1 MNSLRTILAVFQ
13 VTRRRIVNS
22 RAFAWM
28 LLAVLAAGGVLPF
41 TLRGDGSTES
51 LLKLAVIY
59 PPALVFAVLLAG
71 TLWTAAALCAQDIDS
86 GVFTAIIVK
95 PAPLPAVW
103 VGKWLGLLALNA
115 VLLAVAGVALRTV
128 VAIRDHAA
136 TPASAIRVLDG
147 HAAFQPDDTT
157 LREDAAARQIVM
169 RMSGVPAADP
179 AHLLNQVKTE
189 AFRIPPGRHYTW
201 TVPVDGAPSGKAAAS
216 DTDWSLQFRFH
227 CAAMERSPVS
237 GTWTIRT
244 ENGNERHLPVSSL
257 LDGLHQFPLAPATP
271 AAYQGMVSVSFSNH
285 MDSAATV
292 FFSPLSPVTL
302 LRRDY
307 PFSVNLL
314 RALLLLFCFLAAAA
328 ALALSLGV
336 LFSFPVAVF
345 TAIALVLAVMLAHA
359 FAAIPPP
366 DHSHGPHELA
376 ETAFSRAGEWM
387 LWRLHHGTASTLRLM
402 PLHQLADARVISGAQ
417 LARAAVSLLVAIPAF
432 LCLLSSL
439 HLRRRE
445 FPQ

>member
-1 MNSLRTILAVFQ
+1 MKSLYAILAVFQ

-28 LLAVLAAGGVLPF
+28 LLAVLAVGGFLPF
-41 TLRGDGSTES
+41 TLRGNGSTES

-59 PPALVFAVLLAG
+59 PPVLLFVILLVG
-71 TLWTAAALCAQDIDS
+71 SLWTAAALCAQDIES
-86 GVFTAIIVK
+86 GAFTATIVK

-103 VGKWLGLLALNA
+103 LGKWLGVLALNA
-115 VLLAVAGVALRTV
+115 ILLAVAGTALRTA
-128 VAIRDHAA
+128 VAIRDHAS
-136 TPASAIRVLDG
+136 PSPAIRVLDG
-147 HAAFQPDDTT
+147 HAAFLPDDAT
-157 LREDAAARQIVM
+157 LREEATARQIVM
-169 RMSGVPAADP
+169 RMSGAPAADS
-179 AHLLNQVKTE
+179 ASLLNQVKTE
-189 AFRIPPGRHYTW
+189 AFRIPPGQRYTW
-201 TVPVDGAPSGKAAAS
+201 TVPVGSEESRNTAP

-227 CAAMERSPVS
+227 CAALERSPIH

-244 ENGNERHLPVSSL
+244 EEGTERQVPVTSL
-257 LDGLHQFPLAPATP
+257 LDGIHQLPLAS
-271 AAYQGMVSVSFSNH
+271 AAYHGTVSVSFSNH

-292 FFSPLSPVTL
+292 FFSPLEPVTL
-302 LRRDY
+302 LHREIT
-307 PFSVNLL
+307 FSANLL

-328 ALALSLGV
+328 ALALSLGT

-345 TAIALVLAVMLAHA
+345 TSIALVLAVMLAHT
-359 FAAIPPP
+359 FAAVPPP
-366 DHSHGPHELA
+366 DHSHGAQELA

-387 LWRLHHGTASTLRLM
+387 LGRIHHGTATTLRLM
-402 PLHQLADARVISGAQ
+402 PLGQLADARVIGTAQ